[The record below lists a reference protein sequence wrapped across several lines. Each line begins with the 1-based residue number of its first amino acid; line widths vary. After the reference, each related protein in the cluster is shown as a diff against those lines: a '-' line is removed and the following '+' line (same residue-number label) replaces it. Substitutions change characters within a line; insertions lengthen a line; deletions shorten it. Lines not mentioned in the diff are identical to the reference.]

1 MSDDTSQPSGLTD
14 LRTREDA
21 GRNDSDRGVGH
32 NKATSRQHLRLVGRG
47 WLVALLVLML
57 AVGPAAAQ
65 TQNPV
70 CQDDS
75 QTLADMVEG
84 FVQITTGLGIM
95 GLLVVWQSD
104 ALLSMFTFGREQKA
118 KLKEHKQDAMRSAAT
133 LVVLGPLFTVGG
145 SGMGLPIA
153 QCVDLIPF

>member
-1 MSDDTSQPSGLTD
+1 MI
-14 LRTREDA
+14 
-21 GRNDSDRGVGH
+21 
-32 NKATSRQHLRLVGRG
+32 
-47 WLVALLVLML
+47 
-57 AVGPAAAQ
+57 
-65 TQNPV
+65 
-70 CQDDS
+70 
-75 QTLADMVEG
+75 EG

-118 KLKEHKQDAMRSAAT
+118 KLKEHKRDAMRSAAT

-145 SGMGLPIA
+145 SAMGLPIA

>member
-1 MSDDTSQPSGLTD
+1 MTQIHTPSTGQGGTLESNRRLRRVLRQLLLIIGLVS
-14 LRTREDA
+14 LI
-21 GRNDSDRGVGH
+21 
-32 NKATSRQHLRLVGRG
+32 
-47 WLVALLVLML
+47 
-57 AVGPAAAQ
+57 AVGPVAAQ
-65 TQNPV
+65 SDATNPV
-70 CQDDS
+70 CNDESD
-75 QTLADMVEG
+75 TLANMIEG

-118 KLKEHKQDAMRSAAT
+118 KLKEHKRDAMRSAAT

-145 SGMGLPIA
+145 SAMGLPIA

>member
-1 MSDDTSQPSGLTD
+1 MDERTDSACRIITHLQPPGP
-14 LRTREDA
+14 RRRVIA
-21 GRNDSDRGVGH
+21 
-32 NKATSRQHLRLVGRG
+32 RL
-47 WLVALLVLML
+47 LLVIALVTIMTT
-57 AVGPAAAQ
+57 APAAAQ
-65 TQNPV
+65 SDASNPV
-70 CQDDS
+70 CQDESD
-75 QTLADMVEG
+75 TLANMIEG

-118 KLKEHKQDAMRSAAT
+118 KLKEHKRDAMRSAAT

-145 SGMGLPIA
+145 SAMGLPIA

>member
-1 MSDDTSQPSGLTD
+1 MDDRSVPSTRTD
-14 LRTREDA
+14 SALPTRRWTA
-21 GRNDSDRGVGH
+21 RSMC
-32 NKATSRQHLRLVGRG
+32 HL
-47 WLVALLVLML
+47 LLVLGLVSTL

-65 TQNPV
+65 SDSSNPV
-70 CQDDS
+70 CQDESD
-75 QTLADMVEG
+75 TLANMIEG

-118 KLKEHKQDAMRSAAT
+118 RLKEHKRGAMRSAAT

-145 SGMGLPIA
+145 SAMGLPIA

>member
-1 MSDDTSQPSGLTD
+1 MSDDVSQLSDLT
-14 LRTREDA
+14 RSITRKDEIES
-21 GRNDSDRGVGH
+21 DSDSELAY
-32 NKATSRQHLRLVGRG
+32 NKATSAQHLRLVSRG
-47 WLVALLVLML
+47 CLVALLVLML

-118 KLKEHKQDAMRSAAT
+118 KIKEHKRNATRSAAT

-145 SGMGLPIA
+145 SAMGLLIA

>member
-1 MSDDTSQPSGLTD
+1 MSDDVSQLSDLT
-14 LRTREDA
+14 RSITRKDEIES
-21 GRNDSDRGVGH
+21 DSDSELAY
-32 NKATSRQHLRLVGRG
+32 NKATSAQHLRLVSRG
-47 WLVALLVLML
+47 CLVALLVLML

-145 SGMGLPIA
+145 SAMGLPIA